1 MRNKSVRVD
10 FLVGMISD
18 ALKEYSV
25 IESEGIFE
33 PILREISKDFPSCS
47 EEEILEILQL
57 CISIASNKPEE
68 KTELVITTLD
78 SFKLRSRKIRD
89 VIQELL
95 NSAEESI
102 VFTGYSVSD
111 YFAEMI
117 DTIIRK
123 SQQGIYVTLYVNNAE
138 KQSLERLLAY
148 QGKFLKV
155 YEYSKSKVDKMAAL
169 HAKILVVD
177 KKKSLVSSA
186 NLSYHG
192 LEGNIEIGLLNESLV
207 KAMQIEDLFKEMIR
221 MKVFKRIN

>member
-25 IESEGIFE
+25 IASEEIFD
-33 PILREISKDFPSCS
+33 PIIREISKDFPSCS

-57 CISIASNKPEE
+57 CISLALNKPEE
-68 KTELVITTLD
+68 KTELVITTPD

-89 VIQELL
+89 VIEELL

-102 VFTGYSVSD
+102 VFTGYSISD

-138 KQSLERLLAY
+138 RQSLERFLAY
-148 QGKFLKV
+148 QGRFLKV
-155 YEYSKSKVDKMAAL
+155 YEYSKLKEDKMAAL

-192 LEGNIEIGLLNESLV
+192 LEGNIEMGLLIESPN
-207 KAMQIEDLFKEMIR
+207 KAKQIDELLKELR
-221 MKVFKRIN
+221 KMKVFTAL